1 MRGDAQETV
10 MAKPS
15 AVAREELGRTIRAA
29 MSDAIGSDAGPAAKQ
44 HEAEWDALDE
54 GYRER
59 WRVVADAA
67 LTFAAARVAEERA
80 GLAGEAASELERARS
95 MFPAF
100 NGPHEG
106 YAVILEELDEL
117 WDEVKASKPGADRAA
132 MRKEAIQVAA
142 MALRFVHDVC
152 GSPP

>member
-1 MRGDAQETV
+1 MSVNADR
-10 MAKPS
+10 
-15 AVAREELGRTIRAA
+15 LGL
-29 MSDAIGSDAGPAAKQ
+29 
-44 HEAEWDALDE
+44 E
-54 GYRER
+54 
-59 WRVVADAA
+59 AA
-67 LTFAAARVAEERA
+67 LELARAQMLFHR
-80 GLAGEAASELERARS
+80 
-95 MFPAF
+95 F

-152 GSPP
+152 DARLDEVGKP